1 MKKKIDLAILC
12 GGKGTR
18 LKNLTRN
25 KSKPLLKFGNNT
37 FLEILINFYKK
48 FNLNKIYLLVGHKSI
63 LYKKY
68 HNKMFNFV
76 KVECIVEKRPL
87 GTGGAISQLKN
98 RIKNNFILINGDSYF
113 EYDFLKFISSFPHK
127 KSICKIALIKNK
139 NYKSNKKLHCLDLDK
154 KKRLIINNKSKY
166 MNAGIYYFNKQ
177 IFNYIKKNRFI
188 SLEDEILPNLIKR
201 NKIVAQKFNGF
212 FIDIG
217 TKKNFIFAKRNLL
230 KKITQK
236 CVFFD
241 RDGVINYDYKYVH
254 KFNKFKFR
262 KGVVRYLKLL
272 NSKKIK
278 IIIITNQ
285 AGIGRGYYKEKDF
298 YELHSNLK
306 DYLSKNKI
314 FIDEVYFCPH
324 HPTHAKGKYLKKC
337 NCRKPRPG
345 LILKAIRENNVS
357 EEKSFMIGDKDTDFL
372 SAKNAKIKFYFVK
385 ENVYEQ
391 FKKIN

>member
-1 MKKKIDLAILC
+1 MKTKLDLAILC

-18 LKNLTRN
+18 LKNLTKNR
-25 KSKPLLKFGNNT
+25 SKPLLKFGHNA
-37 FLEILINFYKK
+37 FLDILINFYKK
-48 FNLNKIYLLVGHKSI
+48 FNLNKIYLLVGHKSN

-68 HNKMFNFV
+68 HNKIFNLV

-113 EYDFLKFISSFPHK
+113 EYDFLEFISNFSQN

-139 NYKSNKKLHCLDLDK
+139 NYKSNKKLNCLDLDK
-154 KKRLIINNKSKY
+154 KKNLIINNRSKY
-166 MNAGIYYFNKQ
+166 MNAGIYYFKKQ

-188 SLEDEILPNLIKR
+188 SLENEILPNLIKK

-217 TKKNFIFAKRNLL
+217 TKKNFLFAKRNLL

-241 RDGVINYDYKYVH
+241 RDGVINYDYGYVH
-254 KFNKFKFR
+254 KFSKFKFK

-272 NSKKIK
+272 NSKK
-278 IIIITNQ
+278 N
-285 AGIGRGYYKEKDF
+285 
-298 YELHSNLK
+298 
-306 DYLSKNKI
+306 
-314 FIDEVYFCPH
+314 
-324 HPTHAKGKYLKKC
+324 
-337 NCRKPRPG
+337 
-345 LILKAIRENNVS
+345 
-357 EEKSFMIGDKDTDFL
+357 
-372 SAKNAKIKFYFVK
+372 
-385 ENVYEQ
+385 
-391 FKKIN
+391 